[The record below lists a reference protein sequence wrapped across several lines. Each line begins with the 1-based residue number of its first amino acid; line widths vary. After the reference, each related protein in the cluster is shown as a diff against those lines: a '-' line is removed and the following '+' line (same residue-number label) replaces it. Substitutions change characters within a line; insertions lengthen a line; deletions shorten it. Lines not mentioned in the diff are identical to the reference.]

1 MKQLWLEKEGLN
13 IFEVRRV
20 KSASENVAPNVYYCL
35 PVAKAQHL
43 GRLGSGRSS
52 YVTPSSNSNV
62 LPCCVSPSGWFNLY
76 TDLSLLHFDVPSML
90 YVTDTSCL
98 ILDFAGRQIGILGG
112 RAAVVR

>member
-1 MKQLWLEKEGLN
+1 M
-13 IFEVRRV
+13 
-20 KSASENVAPNVYYCL
+20 YYSL

-43 GRLGSGRSS
+43 EIVARNIYYSLPVAKTQHLGRLGCGRTSYITASS
-52 YVTPSSNSNV
+52 DSNV